1 MAHDATPS
9 VPFTDMADD
18 QGYAGWEPVAN
29 DFLTD
34 LRGAKTGGLRRS
46 FHAPFGN
53 DAALYLKVSDEK
65 QLQP

>member
-1 MAHDATPS
+1 
-9 VPFTDMADD
+9 MADD